1 MTKEKP
7 NIATATYGDDS
18 ASADSKSPALGCLIG
33 KAYQT
38 MLSQLNS
45 ALKEAGLDITTSEYL
60 VLRALYSS
68 EGIQQCEI
76 AQMVGK
82 DKAAVCRCVS
92 GLEKKGLVRTECV
105 SHKCLRVFLTDKG
118 REIEPKV
125 MEVACIRHKALLDLT
140 TPENLAI
147 FTEILKKVIN
157 Q

>member
-7 NIATATYGDDS
+7 NIATGTNPE
-18 ASADSKSPALGCLIG
+18 SPALGCLIG

-38 MLSQLNS
+38 LLSQLNN

-68 EGIQQCEI
+68 EGIQQCDI

-82 DKAAVCRCVS
+82 DKAAVCRCVA
-92 GLEKKGLVRTECV
+92 GLEKRGLVRTECV
-105 SHKCLRVFLTDKG
+105 SHKCLRVFLTEKG

-125 MEVACIRHKALLDLT
+125 MEVAHIRHKALLDLT
-140 TPENLAI
+140 TPQNLEI
-147 FTEILKKVIN
+147 FTDLLQKMIN

>member
-7 NIATATYGDDS
+7 NIALVTYGDVS
-18 ASADSKSPALGCLIG
+18 VSADTESPALGCLIG

-38 MLSQLNS
+38 LLNQLNS
-45 ALKEAGLDITTSEYL
+45 ALKEAGVDITASEYL
-60 VLRALYSS
+60 VLRALYTA

-82 DKAAVCRCVS
+82 DKAAVCRCVA
-92 GLEKKGLVRTECV
+92 GLEKKGLVRTESV
-105 SHKCLRVFLTDKG
+105 SHKCLRVFLTEKG
-118 REIEPKV
+118 RDIEPKV
-125 MEVACIRHKALLDLT
+125 MEVAYIRHKALLDLT
-140 TPENLAI
+140 TPKNLAI